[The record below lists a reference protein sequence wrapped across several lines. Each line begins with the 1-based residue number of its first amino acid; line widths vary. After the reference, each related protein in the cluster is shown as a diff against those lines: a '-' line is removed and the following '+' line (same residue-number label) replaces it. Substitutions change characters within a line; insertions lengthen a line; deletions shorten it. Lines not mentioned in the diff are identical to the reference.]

1 MTIIAAIL
9 PIVADMRE
17 TRQAWI
23 SDGCDGGDAISAVD
37 GYVEDITGAIAGK
50 PYAGDPT
57 YPVVLALAALPTSTP
72 VLMALNGMASCIAMD
87 EASRLAA
94 AEMLDAFLA
103 RHGGADEAER
113 ASTEE
118 GDAFALAFSLLAN
131 LDADRAGRFDPT
143 FAAAIAAGTSV
154 EVALDHHE
162 RRIHQEIAE
171 MAAPQATPTE
181 DADERRVREEYA
193 DMAAGR

>member
-23 SDGCDGGDAISAVD
+23 SEGCDGGDAISAVD
-37 GYVEDITGAIAGK
+37 GYVHELTAAIEGA

-72 VLMALNGMASCIAMD
+72 ALMALDGMMPCIRKD

-94 AEMLDAFLA
+94 ADMLDAFLA
-103 RHGGADEAER
+103 RYGGADEAER

-118 GDAFALAFSLLAN
+118 GDAFALAFGLLAD
-131 LDADRAGRFDPT
+131 LDADRAGRFDPA
-143 FAAAIAAGTSV
+143 FAVAIASGASV

-162 RRIHQEIAE
+162 RRVHQELAE
-171 MAAPQATPTE
+171 RAAPQATSTE
-181 DADERRVREEYA
+181 NADERRVRDEYA
-193 DMAAGR
+193 DMAAAR